1 MNDVVKGGTGGTE
14 GEEEGW
20 GEVAA
25 VDALADGREERCDAR
40 KAELKDG
47 LVRGELLEEDEVEGD
62 EGMVQA
68 EERAVVR

>member
-1 MNDVVKGGTGGTE
+1 M
-14 GEEEGW
+14 
-20 GEVAA
+20 
-25 VDALADGREERCDAR
+25 LFRSCDAR